1 MFAPR
6 EDWAVGAARF
16 AEEGRLRLRDALPE
30 AQAQAWHGVLAQAGY
45 ALMLTR
51 GGQGTV
57 LTPDA
62 LAQLTPAAREGL
74 QRELHEA
81 ASQGVGF
88 LYEGHQL
95 RGSHD
100 PALRAI
106 LAAVNAPETL
116 ERVRTLTGFGDITH
130 ADGQATRYR
139 GGHFLTRHRDDLSG
153 QARRVAYVLSLT
165 ARWHPDWG
173 GLLQFFEDDGTPR
186 DAWVPGWNVLSLFD
200 VRHVHSVT
208 YVAPFAGGPR
218 LSVTGW
224 FRAGPVPAP

>member
-1 MFAPR
+1 M
-6 EDWAVGAARF
+6 GAARF
-16 AEEGRLRLRDALPE
+16 AAEGRLRLRDALPE
-30 AQAQAWHGVLAQAGY
+30 AEAQAWHGVLAQAGY

-57 LTPDA
+57 LTPDT

-224 FRAGPVPAP
+224 FRAGPLPAP

>member
-6 EDWAVGAARF
+6 EDWAVSAARF
-16 AEEGRLRLRDALPE
+16 AAEGRLRLRDALPE
-30 AQAQAWHGVLAQAGY
+30 AEAQAWHGVLAQAGY

>member
-6 EDWAVGAARF
+6 EDWAVSAARF
-16 AEEGRLRLRDALPE
+16 AAEGRLRLRDALPE
-30 AQAQAWHGVLAQAGY
+30 AEAQAWHGVLAQAGY

-62 LAQLTPAAREGL
+62 LAQLTPAAREAL

-106 LAAVNAPETL
+106 LAAVNALETL

>member
-1 MFAPR
+1 
-6 EDWAVGAARF
+6 VGAARF
-16 AEEGRLRLRDALPE
+16 AAGGRLRLRDALPE
-30 AQAQAWHGVLAQAGY
+30 AEAQAWHGVLAQAGY

-62 LAQLTPAAREGL
+62 LAQLTPAAREAL
-74 QRELHEA
+74 QHELHEA

-224 FRAGPVPAP
+224 FRAGPAPAP

>member
-6 EDWAVGAARF
+6 EDWAVSAARF
-16 AEEGRLRLRDALPE
+16 AAEGRLRLRDALPE
-30 AQAQAWHGVLAQAGY
+30 AEAQAWHGVLAQAGY

-57 LTPDA
+57 LTPDT

>member
-1 MFAPR
+1 M
-6 EDWAVGAARF
+6 GAARF
-16 AEEGRLRLRDALPE
+16 AAEGRLRLRDALPE
-30 AQAQAWHGVLAQAGY
+30 AEAQAWHGVLAQAGY

-57 LTPDA
+57 LTPDT

>member
-1 MFAPR
+1 VSSMRP
-6 EDWAVGAARF
+6 
-16 AEEGRLRLRDALPE
+16 L
-30 AQAQAWHGVLAQAGY
+30 
-45 ALMLTR
+45 
-51 GGQGTV
+51 
-57 LTPDA
+57 
-62 LAQLTPAAREGL
+62 ARE
-74 QRELHEA
+74 
-81 ASQGVGF
+81 VGF

>member
-1 MFAPR
+1 M
-6 EDWAVGAARF
+6 GAARF
-16 AEEGRLRLRDALPE
+16 AAEGRLRLRDALPE
-30 AQAQAWHGVLAQAGY
+30 AEAQAWHGVLAQAGY

-57 LTPDA
+57 LTPDT

-106 LAAVNAPETL
+106 LAAVNALETL

>member
-1 MFAPR
+1 M
-6 EDWAVGAARF
+6 GAARF
-16 AEEGRLRLRDALPE
+16 AAEGRLRLRDALPE
-30 AQAQAWHGVLAQAGY
+30 AEAQAWHGVLAQAGY

-57 LTPDA
+57 LTPDT

-81 ASQGVGF
+81 ASQGMGF

-224 FRAGPVPAP
+224 FRAGPAPAP

>member
-1 MFAPR
+1 M
-6 EDWAVGAARF
+6 GAARF
-16 AEEGRLRLRDALPE
+16 AAEGRLRLRDALPE
-30 AQAQAWHGVLAQAGY
+30 AEAQAWHGVLAQAGY

-116 ERVRTLTGFGDITH
+116 ERVRTLTGLGDITH